1 MTLSVQFVT
10 LFTMIAGG
18 FYLGLAKDTLR
29 RFAPLWEKRFFLRYA
44 IEITFWLMNTAILY
58 YVLFLVNAGE
68 LRIVLFVA
76 VLLGFSIYQALA
88 SAIYVRILEVF
99 IRVGT
104 IFFSWVSKVGSVLL
118 VRPIQFIFRTLK
130 KCLFWVLSGIA
141 IVIIFILKVVF
152 SPFKWVGKRLYAILP
167 SKITKIIPTREQIY
181 SIMKYIA
188 NFWKKI
194 WSYFRR

>member
-68 LRIVLFVA
+68 LRIIFFVA

-88 SAIYVRILEVF
+88 SAIYLRLLEGC
-99 IRVGT
+99 IRVGKV
-104 IFFSWVSKVGSVLL
+104 IASGVSKVISVLL
-118 VRPIQFIFRTLK
+118 IRPIQFIFRTVM
-130 KCLFWVLSGIA
+130 KCIFWLFSSIA
-141 IVIIFILKVVF
+141 IVIFFILKVIF
-152 SPFKWVGKRLYAILP
+152 SPFIWLGKRVYAILP
-167 SKITKIIPTREQIY
+167 HKITKYIPTKKQMY
-181 SIMKYIA
+181 SIMNRIVV
-188 NFWKKI
+188 FWKKM
-194 WSYFRR
+194 WSYLRR

>member
-68 LRIVLFVA
+68 LRIIFFVA

-130 KCLFWVLSGIA
+130 KCLFWVFSGIA

-167 SKITKIIPTREQIY
+167 SKITKIFPTREQIY